1 MSLTAPPSPI
11 GSNNNSAPPPKFGL
25 RIKTPEQL
33 PIVSYNDMKKTLID
47 DGLFDYDKI
56 LVDDKPRSV
65 CIFEKDGIKFVM
77 KLGNHAARNDTTK
90 FNLLRNEDKIY
101 MAFQHLDK
109 QSQSYFPQIIDAGSV
124 DDKFYYIIMEYV
136 NGQPLLD
143 YLTKAYT
150 NRNKRNTDRNDLLTI
165 MLNFT
170 RALKALWSQQI
181 VHGDLSV
188 ENVMIE
194 PNLNVKLIDFETSST
209 SLKLTTNTVG
219 SSHLNINNK
228 SAEGLGYFY
237 LLVKI
242 ADAAPPKD
250 QPIFRTLLTN
260 IKEELSKCTDCQNI
274 YAECESW
281 INLALTDTNTNS
293 ESSNNSSSNSN
304 TSQTGGARKSKV
316 RSRRNKRKTRRT
328 QV

>member
-1 MSLTAPPSPI
+1 MEYPMSLTAPPSPI
-11 GSNNNSAPPPKFGL
+11 GSNNNNRPLPKFGL

-33 PIVSYNDMKKTLID
+33 PVVSYNDMKKTLID

-56 LVDDKPRSV
+56 LVDDKARSV
-65 CIFEKDGIKFVM
+65 CIFQKDNIKFVM

-90 FNLLRNEDKIY
+90 YKLLRNEDKIY
-101 MAFQHLDK
+101 MALQRLDK
-109 QSQSYFPQIIDAGSV
+109 QSQAYFPQIVDAGSV

-136 NGQPLLD
+136 NGQTLYD
-143 YLTKAYT
+143 YLTKAYA
-150 NRNKRNTDRNDLLTI
+150 NRNKVDTNDLLTI

-181 VHGDLSV
+181 VHGDLSI

-194 PNLNVKLIDFETSST
+194 PNLNVKLIDFEKSST
-209 SLKLTTNTVG
+209 ALKLATNTVG

-242 ADAAPPKD
+242 ANASKD
-250 QPIFRTLLTN
+250 ESKFRQLLTN
-260 IKEELSKCTDCQNI
+260 IKEVLADCTDCQNV
-274 YAECESW
+274 YADCESW

-293 ESSNNSSSNSN
+293 ESSNSNN
-304 TSQTGGARKSKV
+304 GMRGGGRKSRARASK
-316 RSRRNKRKTRRT
+316 SKRKTRR
-328 QV
+328 V